1 MSTGKGSVTSVEAD
15 IDLTAV
21 VTTVGAGIG
30 AGAVGVAGAAVGA
43 VAIATGG
50 LVISIAAL
58 SATVVAGA
66 AAVGATAFAAWKT
79 SEMTYRL
86 ANHASKVLAE
96 NIDSSYRKVN
106 ERNRHLI
113 EKEIRHRE
121 EQLALYTESVL
132 KSEEKSK
139 EVFEKFIN
147 NIDFSVFGFTKD
159 DFLKSLTESTW
170 KQKFQAVN
178 DLAFLVYQVKKMNEI
193 VEELN
198 KSKTISH
205 ETLMKE
211 REAMD
216 QLIVAIVRNEKVDIA
231 TVTKQVQTRLDAVQQ
246 MLVEA
251 SAAAREDYVKRDL
264 VQLRHMVEYR
274 YLSPL
279 LYLLNEDLKDFSTDQ
294 SQERRENKMKE
305 EILQMLSSM
314 NQLSMKINDLVLDD
328 NTSLESMFKLVDQA
342 FLYEKDSSLSLEMKL
357 HSIKNAQKLLT
368 EGIHQLEFENADL
381 LKKKELFESLLLT
394 NNVYRANLGYPVYQ
408 YTFDANQFETMK
420 ILIEKE
426 NEKMKEEID
435 ALEKARYARDALVL
449 TLLQMGYEYLEG
461 TEKQA
466 NSYYKNE
473 ITTQVKALLHAGDG
487 NVIEVVATSDGRLN
501 YFLHGVEFPDYP
513 LDKAVLKETADELCT
528 KTIEIRERLKL
539 LNVIPDEKTA
549 FVIDSSEENLKV
561 NELADYG
568 PNPKEKLRQK
578 RKDNNKKRTKK
589 VEKKKVIGS

>member
-1 MSTGKGSVTSVEAD
+1 
-15 IDLTAV
+15 
-21 VTTVGAGIG
+21 
-30 AGAVGVAGAAVGA
+30 
-43 VAIATGG
+43 
-50 LVISIAAL
+50 
-58 SATVVAGA
+58 
-66 AAVGATAFAAWKT
+66 
-79 SEMTYRL
+79 
-86 ANHASKVLAE
+86 
-96 NIDSSYRKVN
+96 VN

-549 FVIDSSEENLKV
+549 FVIDSSEKNLKV